1 MSNQYNES
9 IKENLLDEVSSMSV
23 DNFMTL
29 LDDLK
34 IEDCNYIGYKGGEVI
49 DSLIYLATEQLYEQ
63 L

>member
-1 MSNQYNES
+1 
-9 IKENLLDEVSSMSV
+9 MSV